1 MRRELEILAHID
13 DFLDGEI
20 TKEEL
25 LQSVTDVKDLDYQIE
40 SQQLIRGAI
49 KKDAFIQ
56 ESQNALSKFKLVK
69 IITIAALSA
78 TTIGIIVITTFLINQ
93 TEEITEIRPNQQKQK
108 TETVKIE
115 QKTSRANSTYFV
127 DSKPKQ
133 KTLSEKAPLKTNT
146 PCTLVSDA
154 IAKVNS
160 AGIWKGCVI
169 QDSLS
174 YDFELKLIKIDDT
187 HFKYTSAIK
196 QGKEYAIIQ
205 GKCKF
210 SNGVLNFKENKIL
223 EESSVNNKWCLKSGK
238 LTYCRTENGPQLSGD
253 WTGKCVPGTII
264 LEKVNYEDEV
274 NSKESRKVEHLKA
287 DLNAAINRTYYHSKK
302 RFKVEVYTEE
312 GENILKTF
320 FNAGT
325 GQLSPSSVQKDE
337 TIRWF
342 LYQNENLNRG
352 TYTARFYSLK
362 GEFST
367 KKFEVN

>member
-25 LQSVTDVKDLDYQIE
+25 LQSCTEVKNLDSQIE

-49 KKDAFIQ
+49 KKEAFIHA
-56 ESQNALSKFKLVK
+56 SQNALSKFKLFK
-69 IITIAALSA
+69 AITIAALSA
-78 TTIGIIVITTFLINQ
+78 ATIGIIIIITFLVNH
-93 TEEITEIRPNQQKQK
+93 TEKITEIQPKQK
-108 TETVKIE
+108 TETVTIE
-115 QKTSRANSTYFV
+115 QITPTTDSANFEN
-127 DSKPKQ
+127 SKPKQ
-133 KTLSEKAPLKTNT
+133 KTISKTPPLKTNT
-146 PCTLVSDA
+146 ECTFVSDA

-160 AGIWKGCVI
+160 AGIWKGCLI
-169 QDSLS
+169 QDGLTF
-174 YDFELKLIKIDDT
+174 DFELKLIKISDT
-187 HFKYTSAIK
+187 HFKYTSAITH
-196 QGKEYAIIQ
+196 GKEYAIIQ

-223 EESSVNNKWCLKSGK
+223 EESSVENKWCLKTGK
-238 LTYCRTENGPQLSGD
+238 LTYCRTKNGPQLSGN
-253 WTGKCVPGTII
+253 WTGKCLPGTIT

-274 NSKESRKVEHLKA
+274 TSIERRKVEHLKA

-312 GENILKTF
+312 GENILNTF

-325 GQLSPSSVQKDE
+325 GQLSPSKVQKDE

-342 LYQNENLNRG
+342 LYQNENLNKG
-352 TYTARFYSLK
+352 TYTVRFYSLK
-362 GEFST
+362 GDFST
-367 KKFEVN
+367 KNFEVN